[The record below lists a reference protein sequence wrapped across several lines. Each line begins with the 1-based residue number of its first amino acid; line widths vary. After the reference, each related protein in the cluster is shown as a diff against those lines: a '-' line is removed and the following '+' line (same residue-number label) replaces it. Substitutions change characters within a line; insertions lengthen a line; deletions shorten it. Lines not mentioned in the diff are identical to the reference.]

1 LAALQQNGR
10 ALECVSEELRIE
22 IVQCW
27 ANAIEQEVKND

>member
-1 LAALQQNGR
+1 LAAVQQNGR

-27 ANAIEQEVKND
+27 AASMEVKND